1 MSRRP
6 PLALPFSLTLALR
19 YLRST
24 RRDAFVTFLSTVA
37 AGGLALGVA
46 ALILSLAALAGF
58 HDVLLGEVRARTPDL
73 EVMGAAP
80 EPEEAVRR
88 AVAEHPQVRFS
99 QWLVEGRG
107 WLISAGRIRPVRVT
121 GFEERLPASFATQA
135 PEIGAGVYVSERL
148 ATLWGLRAGQVVEVA
163 SNLPTLTPFGPQP
176 RVRRMEVAGIYGAGR
191 TEEEERIAVPLPQAQ
206 SLFGNPEKRLEVE
219 AAPGA
224 SIQGLARRL
233 REALP
238 PGAEVATWRELNRPL
253 LFALRLEKTLL
264 FVAVSLIALVA
275 ALALIAD
282 LALIVSNKRPELGM
296 LATSGATPRQL
307 RRAFLWLGGLLA
319 LAAAAIGTLGGV
331 TAALWLD
338 HARLLKL
345 TGDVYFID
353 YVPFRVRPGEVAQVL
368 AVAAALAM
376 GGAWFVARRA
386 AALDP
391 VEALRR

>member
-6 PLALPFSLTLALR
+6 PLATPFSLALALR
-19 YLRST
+19 YLKST

-58 HDVLLGEVRARTPDL
+58 HEVLLGEMRARTPDL
-73 EVMGAAP
+73 EVTAAADDRD
-80 EPEEAVRR
+80 AVRR
-88 AVAEHPQVRFS
+88 VVARHPQVEFS

-107 WLISAGRIRPVRVT
+107 WLVSADRIRPVRVT
-121 GFEERLPASFATQA
+121 GFEQRLPTSFANGTPNGA
-135 PEIGAGVYVSERL
+135 AGVYVSEHL
-148 ATLWGLRAGQVVEVA
+148 ATLWGLRPGEIVEVA

-176 RVRRMEVAGIYGAGR
+176 RVRRMEIAGVFDSGR
-191 TEEEERIAVPLPQAQ
+191 TEEEERIAVPLTQAQ
-206 SLFGNPEKRLEVE
+206 NLFGDPRPRLEVE
-219 AAPGA
+219 VIPGVRA
-224 SIQGLARRL
+224 QSLARRL
-233 REALP
+233 AATLP
-238 PGAEVATWRELNRPL
+238 PQAEILTWRELNRPL

-296 LATSGATPRQL
+296 LATAGATPGQI

-319 LAAAAIGTLGGV
+319 VAAATAGAVGGIAGAV
-331 TAALWLD
+331 WLD
-338 HARLLKL
+338 HAQLLRLSS
-345 TGDVYFID
+345 DVYFID

-368 AVAAALAM
+368 AVAAALAL

-386 AALDP
+386 AMLDP